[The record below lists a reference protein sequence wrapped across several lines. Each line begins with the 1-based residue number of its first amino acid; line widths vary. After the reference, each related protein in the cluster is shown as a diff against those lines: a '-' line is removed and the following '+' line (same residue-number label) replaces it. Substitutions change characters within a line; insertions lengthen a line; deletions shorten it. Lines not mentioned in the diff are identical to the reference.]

1 MVAEFATM
9 SGNRGNFSFSMR
21 RQGQLSASFPNASG
35 GRPGQQQQQQQQQKS
50 FSLNA
55 VPPPSS
61 LCGRGGY
68 APAKGF
74 QQHQQQQPASGVSKH
89 GYHTMDAIAA
99 YSNPA
104 SQYTLGKR
112 RGKTEDE

>member
-1 MVAEFATM
+1 
-9 SGNRGNFSFSMR
+9 MR

-74 QQHQQQQPASGVSKH
+74 QQHQQQPASGVSKH